1 MIRTKY
7 CCEGQH
13 AVIFAP
19 LWPMKRE
26 EVKYYTAV
34 YVCKKCHSF
43 TIRGETNEKKDHTT
57 FVEFISEDEAIELKT
72 KKRSQT
78 DGMEE

>member
-1 MIRTKY
+1 MEHTKY
-7 CCEGQH
+7 CCEGQN

-19 LWPMKRE
+19 LWPINRA

-43 TIRGETNEKKDHTT
+43 TIRGETNQKADHTT
-57 FVEFISEDEAIELKT
+57 FVEFISEEKAVELKT
-72 KKRSQT
+72 KKRSKT
-78 DGMEE
+78 DGVEK